1 MESTAEYS
9 DATRA
14 TGERQEMQPW
24 QPRVAISIGLA
35 LLALLPIANWIPG
48 GHSAVFY
55 GVALDGWISG
65 SAIAVGV
72 GIVLAILSRK
82 MRFLWR
88 EDATAGV
95 VELWTLRPSIVTII
109 LTAVALALYAWIALA
124 VFDGRPLLIDEV
136 VQTFQAQVLAGG
148 ELSRPA
154 FAYPEFFS
162 SMHVIDMNGRV
173 YSQFP
178 MGGPAMLLLGV
189 LAHATWLVNPLCAAA
204 AVAAFAVYAR
214 TTEER
219 PGVALGST
227 LIFAFSPFAAF
238 MSGSYM
244 NHVTSLAW
252 IMVAVAA
259 LAKVVSS
266 ETPRPGMAFLSG
278 IGFGMA
284 ASIRPVDAFAFA
296 LPAGIWYLA
305 RSIHDKR
312 RWTDSLMAG
321 AGVALPAVA
330 LMWVNLR
337 TTGGPLLFGY
347 EVLWGESHR
356 LGFHAAPWGV
366 AHTPTRG
373 LELINLYFLELQ
385 TYFLSTPIP
394 SLLPAIGAF
403 ALSKRLNRFDRYLLT
418 SSAIVVGLYFAYWH
432 NGFYL
437 GPRFMY
443 PLLPLLAIWTARF
456 LPLLRQRLG
465 EGVVYRSAV
474 YAALCAA
481 LIAVTVN
488 LPLEARKYSNGLLT
502 MRWDADSAAASSG
515 VENALVLVRESWG
528 AQLVARLWALG
539 VPRSETELLYRRID
553 ACRLESE
560 VEQLEDRGIRGSR
573 AVADL
578 RPLLRDSTRLVGSPF
593 SSDTT
598 EQFLPGS
605 SYSAR
610 CLARLNDDRAGFT
623 VFTPL
628 LLAHGG
634 NNIYARD
641 LHGRD
646 TLLVRAFPDRKLYL
660 VKAGVRVGDPPRFY
674 PLSRDSLER
683 AWRDPNR

>member
-1 MESTAEYS
+1 MA
-9 DATRA
+9 
-14 TGERQEMQPW
+14 
-24 QPRVAISIGLA
+24 LA
-35 LLALLPIANWIPG
+35 VLALLPLANWIPG
-48 GHSAVFY
+48 GHSSASY
-55 GVALDGWISG
+55 NVALDGWISG
-65 SAIAVGV
+65 STIAVGI
-72 GIVLAILSRK
+72 GIVFAILSRK
-82 MRFLWR
+82 MGFLWR
-88 EDATAGV
+88 RNAMAETI
-95 VELWTLRPSIVTII
+95 ELWTGRPLIATV
-109 LTAVALALYAWIALA
+109 AVVVVALALYIWIALA
-124 VFDGRPLLIDEV
+124 VFDGRPLLIDEI
-136 VQTFQAQVLAGG
+136 VQTFQAQILAGG
-148 ELSRPA
+148 ALSRPT

-162 SMHVIDMNGRV
+162 SMHVVDMHGRV

-178 MGGPAMLLLGV
+178 VGGPAMLLPGV
-189 LAHATWLVNPLCAAA
+189 LVHSPWLVNPLCAAA
-204 AVAAFAVYAR
+204 AVAAFSIYAR

-219 PGVALGST
+219 PGVALGAT
-227 LIFAFSPFAAF
+227 LIFAFAPFAAF

-259 LAKVVSS
+259 LAKVVSA
-266 ETPRPGMAFLSG
+266 EEPCPGLAFLSG

-284 ASIRPVDAFAFA
+284 ATIRPVDAFAFA
-296 LPAGIWYLA
+296 LPAGIWYLT
-305 RSIHDKR
+305 RSLRDKR
-312 RWTDSLMAG
+312 RWPDSLMAG
-321 AGVALPAVA
+321 AGVALPAIA
-330 LMWVNLR
+330 LMWVNFR

-356 LGFHAAPWGV
+356 LGFHSAPWGM

-385 TYFLSTPIP
+385 THFLQTPIP

-403 ALSKRLNRFDRYLLT
+403 ALSERLNRFDRYLVT

-456 LPLLRQRLG
+456 LPLVRQQLG
-465 EGVVYRSAV
+465 EGTVYRSTV
-474 YAALCAA
+474 YASICAI
-481 LIAVTVN
+481 LIAVAVN
-488 LPLEARKYSNGLLT
+488 LPLVTRKYSNGLLT
-502 MRWDADSAAASSG
+502 MRWNADSAAAASEI
-515 VENALVLVRESWG
+515 ENALILVRESWG
-528 AQLVARLWALG
+528 AQLVSRLWALG
-539 VPRSETELLYRRID
+539 IPRSETELLYRRID
-553 ACRLESE
+553 ACHLESAIG
-560 VEQLEDRGIRGSR
+560 QLEDRGIRGTQ
-573 AVADL
+573 AIALL

-605 SYSAR
+605 RYSAQ

-660 VKAGVRVGDPPRFY
+660 VKGGVRVGEPPRFY